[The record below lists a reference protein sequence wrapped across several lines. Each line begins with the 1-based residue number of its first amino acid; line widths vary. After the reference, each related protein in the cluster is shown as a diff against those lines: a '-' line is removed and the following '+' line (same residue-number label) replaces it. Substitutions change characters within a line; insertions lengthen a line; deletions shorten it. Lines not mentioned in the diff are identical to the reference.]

1 MEPLLIVY
9 INVQNTC
16 LIFIVIANKAERFI
30 KFVVCWHVVLKI
42 IKIEWECIMIKV
54 ELLQILTDTLN

>member
-16 LIFIVIANKAERFI
+16 LIFIVIANKTERFI

-42 IKIEWECIMIKV
+42 IKIE
-54 ELLQILTDTLN
+54 

>member
-16 LIFIVIANKAERFI
+16 LIFIVIGNKAERFI

-42 IKIEWECIMIKV
+42 IKIE
-54 ELLQILTDTLN
+54 